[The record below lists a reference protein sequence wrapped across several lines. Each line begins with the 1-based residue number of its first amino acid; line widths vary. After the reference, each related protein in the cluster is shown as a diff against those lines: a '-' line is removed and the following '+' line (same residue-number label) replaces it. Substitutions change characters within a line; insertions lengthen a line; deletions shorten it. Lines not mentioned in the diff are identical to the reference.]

1 MTTSLESL
9 TLHELEER
17 YNAMSRY
24 LNEMKEEI
32 NRRKSISKYDTEK
45 KDDSFIL
52 NMLTSFTETISSPK
66 SDDTKSKKKI
76 KIKKLPSKEKKS
88 SKKDVTDTTTRKIK
102 ATTEDMKEALNKN
115 KVKFKASIL
124 RDELEALI
132 RTHNLVRVSEKIN
145 KERKI
150 KK

>member
-1 MTTSLESL
+1 
-9 TLHELEER
+9 
-17 YNAMSRY
+17 
-24 LNEMKEEI
+24 
-32 NRRKSISKYDTEK
+32 
-45 KDDSFIL
+45 
-52 NMLTSFTETISSPK
+52 
-66 SDDTKSKKKI
+66 
-76 KIKKLPSKEKKS
+76 
-88 SKKDVTDTTTRKIK
+88 
-102 ATTEDMKEALNKN
+102 MKEALNKN

>member
-76 KIKKLPSKEKKS
+76 KIKKVPSKEKK
-88 SKKDVTDTTTRKIK
+88 
-102 ATTEDMKEALNKN
+102 
-115 KVKFKASIL
+115 
-124 RDELEALI
+124 
-132 RTHNLVRVSEKIN
+132 
-145 KERKI
+145 
-150 KK
+150 